1 MSATAWNR
9 VGGAMGIPFVIAII
23 VTIAL
28 TGNSPDDGSSDEKI
42 LDYYASH
49 SNRVKDITTF
59 FVIVV
64 GLLLLVWF
72 VGHVHA
78 VLRAASDDGGRAS
91 SIAALSGGLFIA
103 LLTVSACAF
112 SAVSPVISDAG
123 DRFTLDPNT
132 FRLLNVVGFLA
143 FFAAF
148 TLGSAFAFAIGI
160 VAWQTGILPR
170 WLAVASFLG
179 GLGGLLSGL
188 FIPIVVYVA
197 WILLLSVYL
206 AFRPAAA
213 AEQAQPAPP
222 TSAMTTP

>member
-1 MSATAWNR
+1 VSTTAWKR
-9 VGGAMGIPFVIAII
+9 VSGAMGIPFVIAVI

-28 TGNSPDDGSSDEKI
+28 AGNAPDDQSSDEKI

-91 SIAALSGGLFIA
+91 SIAGVSGGLFIA

-123 DRFTLDPNT
+123 DKFTLDPNT

-143 FFAAF
+143 FIAAF
-148 TLGSAFAFAIGI
+148 MLGSAFAFAIGV
-160 VAWQTGILPR
+160 VAWRTGILPR
-170 WLAVASFLG
+170 WLAAASFLG

-197 WILLLSVYL
+197 WILVLSGYL
-206 AFRPAAA
+206 AFRPDGAA
-213 AEQAQPAPP
+213 QIQPAPP
-222 TSAMTTP
+222 APAAGMP